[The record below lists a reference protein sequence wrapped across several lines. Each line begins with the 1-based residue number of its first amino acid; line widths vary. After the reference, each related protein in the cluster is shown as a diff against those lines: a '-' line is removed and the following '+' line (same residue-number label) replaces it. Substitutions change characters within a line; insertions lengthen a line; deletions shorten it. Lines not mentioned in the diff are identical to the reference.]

1 MNTLRN
7 LSVVLAVI
15 VLTGFA
21 RRPFDDRLSE
31 SMEERNL
38 LPPPIEMDT
47 REELGQTALA
57 IALGGLRPV
66 SYTHLTLPTTPYV

>member
-31 SMEERNL
+31 SMQERNL
-38 LPPPIEMDT
+38 LPPPIGMDT

-57 IALGGLRPV
+57 IALG
-66 SYTHLTLPTTPYV
+66 